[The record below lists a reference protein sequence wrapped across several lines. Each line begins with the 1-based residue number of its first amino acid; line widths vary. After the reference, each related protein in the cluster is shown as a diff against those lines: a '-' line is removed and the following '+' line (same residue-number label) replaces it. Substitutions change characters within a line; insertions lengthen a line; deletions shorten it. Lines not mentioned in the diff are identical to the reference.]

1 MILKKKMGK
10 KKKPF
15 LMEKMLRSNGFLLTV
30 DIVLIYY
37 LCFLCEFL
45 MLKKLNI

>member
-1 MILKKKMGK
+1 MILKKKMG

-37 LCFLCEFL
+37 LCFHCEFL

>member
-10 KKKPF
+10 KKTF
-15 LMEKMLRSNGFLLTV
+15 LMAKMLRSNGFLLTV

>member
-10 KKKPF
+10 KKTF

-37 LCFLCEFL
+37 LCFHCEFM

>member
-1 MILKKKMGK
+1 MILKKKMSK
-10 KKKPF
+10 KNPF